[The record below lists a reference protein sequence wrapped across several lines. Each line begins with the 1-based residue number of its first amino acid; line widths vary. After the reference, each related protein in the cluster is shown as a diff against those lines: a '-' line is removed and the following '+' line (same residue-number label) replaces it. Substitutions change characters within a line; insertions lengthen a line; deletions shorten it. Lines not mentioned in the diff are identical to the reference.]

1 MPDNSKFR
9 RATGITA
16 LGGAA
21 AFLLVAGGFL
31 LDTFDVLPVAWKPVA
46 LAVIGVALVAVAA
59 AIVIVLDA
67 PKSN

>member
-1 MPDNSKFR
+1 
-9 RATGITA
+9 
-16 LGGAA
+16 
-21 AFLLVAGGFL
+21 LVAGGFL
-31 LDTFDVLPVAWKPVA
+31 LNTFDVLPVAWKPVA